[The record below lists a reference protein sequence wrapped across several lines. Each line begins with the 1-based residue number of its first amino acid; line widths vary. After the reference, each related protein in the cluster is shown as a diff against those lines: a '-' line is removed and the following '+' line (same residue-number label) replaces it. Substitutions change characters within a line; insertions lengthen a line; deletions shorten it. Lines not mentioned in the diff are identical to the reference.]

1 MPASSLRGSC
11 AIALLLIT
19 QELLPNYVAPS
30 KKSKPSSNINLH
42 DKYAPEKHI
51 THFEY
56 VLIKPT
62 ARILYYRSSGPSGSG
77 MGVIG
82 FGFGGGSAASPDQVD
97 RSGDRRYML
106 DAVVNIM
113 ISFINSYS
121 I

>member
-1 MPASSLRGSC
+1 
-11 AIALLLIT
+11 
-19 QELLPNYVAPS
+19 
-30 KKSKPSSNINLH
+30 
-42 DKYAPEKHI
+42 
-51 THFEY
+51 
-56 VLIKPT
+56 
-62 ARILYYRSSGPSGSG
+62 